1 MLYIIIII
9 IITTTQSL
17 RLNETQRALQQVFKK
32 YVMDLGVRG
41 PGFKR
46 PHMLQPT

>member
-9 IITTTQSL
+9 IITTQSL
-17 RLNETQRALQQVFKK
+17 CLNVTQRALQQVFKK
-32 YVMDLGVRG
+32 YVMNLGVRG

>member
-9 IITTTQSL
+9 IITRQSL
-17 RLNETQRALQQVFKK
+17 RLNVTQRALQQVCKK

-46 PHMLQPT
+46 PRMLQPGF